1 MKIGVFAEASLP
13 ETVTVGE
20 IFSRIFHCSSTPD
33 SAGMMRWGVEL
44 FLINS

>member
-20 IFSRIFHCSSTPD
+20 MFSRIFHCSSTPD
-33 SAGMMRWGVEL
+33 FAGMMRWGVEL